1 MTYFYLNSENR
12 PVGPMDLAAIRKLA
26 TVGFLSADVLVCEA
40 GSEDWVS
47 LSEKIEPALEPETP
61 KPPRTAPP
69 ARSAVPP
76 RRYTPPPPTSA
87 PRSSSI
93 VGNAASTHPDWFPL
107 ASLVAG
113 IVALVA
119 FCVPLLSFLMG
130 GGALTLGILGHRLP
144 DPKTRPF
151 AIAGISTGALA
162 LIVSL
167 GIVLFGVGGFG
178 NAETR
183 FVGTWRND
191 MSMQLMNIQA
201 DHSVVVTFHENGRFT
216 ELSGVQ
222 TSGANYDTGQA
233 MRFAGGGETTGYWK
247 WDPARKAVV
256 TRHDGRNQTGY
267 FDGATNDGRSLSVGP
282 LDTGPSSTKA
292 QEEFWV
298 FKTDPDDSDFLIG
311 LHPTMYHNRTMRFH
325 RID

>member
-1 MTYFYLNSENR
+1 MSFYYLNEANQ

-26 TVGFLSADVLVCEA
+26 EAGIVKVDVLVCEA
-40 GSEDWVS
+40 GRQDWTP
-47 LSEKIEPALEPETP
+47 LSQRQEATAQVETP
-61 KPPRTAPP
+61 KPPRTPPP
-69 ARSAVPP
+69 AQRPQPSEQSTQSTVEPVATVPQ
-76 RRYTPPPPTSA
+76 
-87 PRSSSI
+87 
-93 VGNAASTHPDWFPL
+93 DWFPI

-113 IVALVA
+113 IMALVA
-119 FCVPLLSFLMG
+119 LCVPLLSFLIG
-130 GGALTLGILGHRLP
+130 GGALALGILGFRLP
-144 DPKTRPF
+144 EPKTRPF
-151 AIAGISTGALA
+151 AIAGISIGAFA

-167 GIVLFGVGGFG
+167 GIVLSGGGGFG
-178 NAETR
+178 NPETR

-191 MSMQLMNIQA
+191 ISMQLMNIQA

-247 WDPARKAVV
+247 WDPTRKAVV
-256 TRHDGRNQTGY
+256 TRHDGQNQTGY

-282 LDTGPSSTKA
+282 FDAGSSSTKA

-311 LHPTMYHNRTMRFH
+311 VHPTMYHNRTMRFH